1 MYEKGKVAIYSL
13 PRRNVARVTMRHGC
27 LYQRSSHEAQSACF
41 FCVFSFHCDG
51 IGYYFLNAWRYEQA
65 YPFLSGFLVEEPC
78 MTLSDIYCSLFR
90 DLSVFS
96 FQRSVPC

>member
-51 IGYYFLNAWRYEQA
+51 IGYIFSMLGGMSRLI
-65 YPFLSGFLVEEPC
+65 LSCPGFLVEEPC

-96 FQRSVPC
+96 FQRS